1 MSFATLASSSL
12 ATNNAFSIYTISQEK
27 SQADLINSQQNDSNT
42 INSLRLVRPKGL
54 SATATLINFL
64 KGMIGP
70 GCLALPL
77 ALKQAGLWVR
87 FMNYKK

>member
-12 ATNNAFSIYTISQEK
+12 ATTNVFSIYTISQEK

-54 SATATLINFL
+54 S
-64 KGMIGP
+64 
-70 GCLALPL
+70 
-77 ALKQAGLWVR
+77 
-87 FMNYKK
+87 